1 MTNSPSSSACVTRP
15 PPRAWP
21 PGLGPRWVERAAQRV
36 GLADRLRQ
44 RAGALSRGL
53 RQRLAIAQAIL
64 HEPRIVLLDEPA
76 SGLDPEA
83 RQSLSE
89 LLLKLRAEGMT
100 LIVSSHI
107 LAELSDYS
115 SHMLI
120 LRDGRLVH
128 HGPVTGK
135 AEGDDRVAVVIEL
148 AAADPRLAEVLAAP
162 GVTPV
167 TVKADGA
174 RVLLPGAAAARQALL
189 RRLVEAGLPVSAF
202 NVERRDLQD
211 AYLAQVKRGGDAA

>member
-1 MTNSPSSSACVTRP
+1 MSGFWIEARGRLVQQHD
-15 PPRAWP
+15 PR
-21 PGLGPRWVERAAQRV
+21 LVQDR
-36 GLADRLRQ
+36 LADRLHQ
-44 RAGALSRGL
+44 LAGALSRGL
-53 RQRLAIAQAIL
+53 RQRLGIAQAIL

-89 LLLKLRAEGMT
+89 LLLRLRAEGMT

-107 LAELSDYS
+107 LAELRDYS

-128 HGPVTGK
+128 HGPVTEESQG
-135 AEGDDRVAVVIEL
+135 EEQVAVVIEL
-148 AAADPRLAEVLAAP
+148 SSPDPRLAEVLEAA
-162 GVTPV
+162 GVTSV
-167 TVKADGA
+167 AIKDEGA
-174 RVLLPGAAAARQALL
+174 RVLLPGAAAARETLL
-189 RRLVEAGLPVSAF
+189 RRLVEADLPVSGF

-211 AYLAQVKRGGDAA
+211 AYLSQVKRGGDAA